1 MPGIKYQPNNF
12 RRSASYGFS
21 VCLLT
26 MRSRLLPKSKRAG
39 AAALLM
45 MILLHFLVSSSQSTQ
60 TGERLSFLHN
70 PFHPTP
76 RPPKQEV
83 PISLPE
89 LVTLSKPDLPE
100 SEFCAKRFGPRYLN
114 ELRDQ
119 RIQYCSAESSANL
132 TCFHSHTQSNDN
144 RDSFCIGQGAVL
156 DRESGKFHVDCDV
169 RQPTGNETANGIISF
184 SNIRNYWYDTGPG
197 FLFQNFV
204 KVQAGASPSSVTQA
218 PTHHGSRPFT
228 ILVKREGHSNIWHS
242 LMEIWSMVMS
252 LDVLRLSHDGN
263 DLNKPF
269 FTIPG
274 DVPRT
279 QVVFLDN
286 QEEGPLYP
294 LWGMFAG
301 REPLR
306 LSKVLEDPVQAQALA
321 ETPQNLIIPLAGG
334 SNPLWQN
341 DWEDRDCKD
350 APLLKVFTRRVMQQ
364 FGVEFETGRRQ
375 GKPLNI
381 TLIDRRG
388 SRKLLD
394 QEVLLDG
401 ARKAFPDANF
411 QAIDLGAV
419 TFPEQ
424 LRIVQSTDILVGVHG
439 AGLTHTMFLR
449 ENGAAV
455 VEIQPSSMS
464 HKGFRNVAQMLGH
477 KYFSTHAEMVGHEE
491 DDKGRKR
498 GLIRRDRWHW
508 ADIRI
513 EEGAFLEL
521 IGQAVEAMRE

>member
-1 MPGIKYQPNNF
+1 
-12 RRSASYGFS
+12 
-21 VCLLT
+21 

-39 AAALLM
+39 AAALLV
-45 MILLHFLVSSSQSTQ
+45 MILLHLLVSSSQSTQ
-60 TGERLSFLHN
+60 SGGGLSFLHN
-70 PFHPTP
+70 PFHSTP

-83 PISLPE
+83 PDSLPE
-89 LVTLSKPDLPE
+89 LATLSKPDLPE

-119 RIQYCSAESSANL
+119 RIQYCSPESSANL

-156 DRESGKFHVDCDV
+156 DRESGKFHLDCDV
-169 RQPTGNETANGIISF
+169 RQPTGNESSHGIISF
-184 SNIRNYWYDTGPG
+184 SNIGNYWYDTGPG

-204 KVQAGASPSSVTQA
+204 SVKAGASPSSATQA
-218 PTHHGSRPFT
+218 ASSYDSRPFT

-252 LDVLRLSHDGN
+252 LDVLRLSHDGDN
-263 DLNKPF
+263 LDKPF
-269 FTIPG
+269 FTIPW

-286 QEEGPLYP
+286 QEEGPLYS

-306 LSKVLEDPVQAQALA
+306 LTKVLEDPAQSQVFS
-321 ETPQNLIIPLAGG
+321 ETPQNVIIPLAGG

-350 APLLKVFTRRVMQQ
+350 APLLRVFTRRVMQQ
-364 FGVEFETGRRQ
+364 FGVEFGMGRRQ
-375 GKPLNI
+375 GKPLNV
-381 TLIDRRG
+381 TLIDRRV
-388 SRKLLD
+388 SRRLLNQD
-394 QEVLLDG
+394 VLLDA
-401 ARKAFPDANF
+401 ARNAFPDANF
-411 QAIDLGAV
+411 QAIDLGAMS
-419 TFPEQ
+419 FPEQ
-424 LRIVQSTDILVGVHG
+424 LRIIQSTDVLIGVHG

-477 KYFSTHAEMVGHEE
+477 NYFSTHAEMVGHEE

-498 GLIRRDRWHW
+498 DLVRRDRWHW

-513 EEGAFLEL
+513 EESAFLEL
-521 IGQAVEAMRE
+521 VGKAVESMRQ

>member
-1 MPGIKYQPNNF
+1 MSTESWSAAMAAREERTFLVVLSIEHPSAPGFLWTIVLPIDHAL
-12 RRSASYGFS
+12 ASYAKEQAS
-21 VCLLT
+21 
-26 MRSRLLPKSKRAG
+26 RSGGGGDACHDPSSPSSIIVAIYTNRRRAFIS
-39 AAALLM
+39 A
-45 MILLHFLVSSSQSTQ
+45 I
-60 TGERLSFLHN
+60 
-70 PFHPTP
+70 
-76 RPPKQEV
+76 
-83 PISLPE
+83 PISPY
-89 LVTLSKPDLPE
+89 DE
-100 SEFCAKRFGPRYLN
+100 SGE
-114 ELRDQ
+114 ERDSDFST
-119 RIQYCSAESSANL
+119 RASDAG
-132 TCFHSHTQSNDN
+132 HTQSNDN

-204 KVQAGASPSSVTQA
+204 NVQAGTSPSSVTQA

-263 DLNKPF
+263 DLSKPF

-375 GKPLNI
+375 GKPLNV

-394 QEVLLDG
+394 QEVLLDA

-498 GLIRRDRWHW
+498 GIIRRDRWHW

>member
-1 MPGIKYQPNNF
+1 
-12 RRSASYGFS
+12 
-21 VCLLT
+21 
-26 MRSRLLPKSKRAG
+26 MRSRLVPKSKRAG
-39 AAALLM
+39 AAAAATLI
-45 MILLHFLVSSSQSTQ
+45 MILLHLQVSSSQSTR
-60 TGERLSFLHN
+60 TGGGLSFLRNSFHHKTN
-70 PFHPTP
+70 PAAKEIPT
-76 RPPKQEV
+76 
-83 PISLPE
+83 SLPE
-89 LVTLSKPDLPE
+89 LATLSSPDLPP

-156 DRESGKFHVDCDV
+156 DREGGTFNLDCAV
-169 RQPTGNETANGIISF
+169 RKPTGNETSNGIIPF

-204 KVQAGASPSSVTQA
+204 TVKAGASSSSATQA
-218 PTHHGSRPFT
+218 PSSPDNRPFT

-252 LDVLRLSHDGN
+252 LDVLRLSHDGGG
-263 DLNKPF
+263 LNKPF

-294 LWGMFAG
+294 LWSMFAG

-306 LSKVLEDPVQAQALA
+306 LSKVLEDPAQAQALA
-321 ETPQNLIIPLAGG
+321 ETPQNVIIPLAGG

-364 FGVEFETGRRQ
+364 FGVEFEMGRRQ
-375 GKPLNI
+375 GKPLNV

-388 SRKLLD
+388 SRKLLNQD
-394 QEVLLDG
+394 FLLDA
-401 ARKAFPDANF
+401 AREAFPDANF

-424 LRIVQSTDILVGVHG
+424 LRIVQSTDILVGIHG

-498 GLIRRDRWHW
+498 GLVRRDRWHW

-513 EEGAFLEL
+513 EESAFLEL
-521 IGQAVEAMRE
+521 IGQAVEAMRD

>member
-1 MPGIKYQPNNF
+1 
-12 RRSASYGFS
+12 
-21 VCLLT
+21 
-26 MRSRLLPKSKRAG
+26 MRSRLVPKGKRAG
-39 AAALLM
+39 AAAAAALV
-45 MILLHFLVSSSQSTQ
+45 MILLHLQVLPSKSTQ
-60 TGERLSFLHN
+60 TGDRISFLRN
-70 PFHPTP
+70 QFHHTPSPAADEIPT
-76 RPPKQEV
+76 
-83 PISLPE
+83 SLPE
-89 LVTLSKPDLPE
+89 LATLSKPDLPE

-119 RIQYCSAESSANL
+119 RIQYCSADSSANL

-156 DRESGKFHVDCDV
+156 DRESGTFNLDCAV
-169 RQPTGNETANGIISF
+169 RKPTGNESSYGIIPF

-204 KVQAGASPSSVTQA
+204 NVKAGASPSSVTQA
-218 PTHHGSRPFT
+218 PSSLESRPFT

-252 LDVLRLSHDGN
+252 LDVLRLSREDG

-306 LSKVLEDPVQAQALA
+306 LSKVLEDPAQAQALA
-321 ETPQNLIIPLAGG
+321 ETPQNIIVPLAGG

-341 DWEDRDCKD
+341 DWEERDCKD

-375 GKPLNI
+375 GKPLNV

-394 QEVLLDG
+394 QDVLLDA
-401 ARKAFPDANF
+401 AREAFPDANF

-419 TFPEQ
+419 NFSEQ

-477 KYFSTHAEMVGHEE
+477 KYFSTHADMVGHDD

-498 GLIRRDRWHW
+498 GLVRRDRWHW